1 MNLQAKLA
9 QVRHA
14 RAARQ
19 QQAIEQVIY
28 LRRLQAGDAVAWE
41 QFVREWSPH
50 LYRYL
55 ATNLRCVAA
64 TDEVVSTTLR
74 MIVQAIHQV
83 DRWMTLDTF
92 VYRIAYRQVAAY
104 GRRQGRAQVPWRYV
118 LRDSQSSDGVD
129 QALLALPAQL
139 QQLLL
144 LRYAV
149 GLSVAEIAQVVGRS
163 VPATEALLNQARRQF
178 EAAFRRR
185 ARA

>member
-9 QVRHA
+9 QVHHA

-19 QQAIEQVIY
+19 QQAVEQTIY
-28 LRRLQAGDAVAWE
+28 LRRLQAGEVAAWE
-41 QFVREWSPH
+41 QFVCEWSPP

-55 ATNLRCVAA
+55 AANLRYVAA
-64 TDEVVSTTLR
+64 TDQVISTTMR

-83 DRWMTLDTF
+83 DGRMTLDTF

-104 GRRQGRAQVPWRYV
+104 GRRQRRAQTPWRYI
-118 LRDSQSSDGVD
+118 LRDSQPSNGVD
-129 QALLALPAQL
+129 QALLGLPAQL

-149 GLSVAEIAQVVGRS
+149 GLSVAEIAQVVGCS
-163 VPATEALLNQARRQF
+163 VPATEALLNQARQQF
-178 EAAFRRR
+178 EATFRRS
-185 ARA
+185 AQA